1 MGAHAVDWEHEPIAS
16 ARCGA
21 CVDREEVTVT
31 MTTTPPPIPGEAI
44 DPPPKAT
51 PEKVRELDAKDG
63 AVGTGVGVGYR
74 AFARFS
80 HAKASLLAAG
90 TTYYMFLAM
99 FSIIAFGYGVA
110 AVLGA
115 DQISEYLT
123 EAIGEAFPGLLGD
136 EGIDPAELRAV
147 GQTAGLIGLV
157 GLLYAGSASINA
169 ANQSIHLIY
178 GAPKDPRNIVV
189 GRARLLGWLA
199 VLGPLILLSFVSSS
213 FTADLSSQALGALG
227 IDWEGPGFI
236 LPALALV
243 LALAVNFLV
252 IYLLLGNLG
261 GIRPPRRARV
271 IGSGVGA
278 VVVEILKT
286 AMTLLIGFTIDK
298 PQYGAIAAPIGIL
311 FVLFLLTMA
320 LYSSAALTAGIADK
334 DVPLDL
340 LEPDRVDDAQAAI
353 EDATD
358 EIAAMPGTDA
368 AADEHQTRT

>member
-1 MGAHAVDWEHEPIAS
+1 MTI
-16 ARCGA
+16 
-21 CVDREEVTVT
+21 
-31 MTTTPPPIPGEAI
+31 TTTPPPIPGEAI

-51 PEKVRELDAKDG
+51 PSKVRDLDARDG

-74 AFARFS
+74 AYARFS

-110 AVLGA
+110 ATLGA
-115 DQISEYLT
+115 DLISEYLT

-147 GQTAGLIGLV
+147 GQTAGLIGLL

-169 ANQSIHLIY
+169 ANQSLHLIY
-178 GAPKDPRNIVV
+178 GAPKDPRNIVK
-189 GRARLLGWLA
+189 GRLRLLGWLA

-213 FTADLSSQALGALG
+213 FTADLSNQVLETVGVE
-227 IDWEGPGFI
+227 WQGPGFV
-236 LPALALV
+236 LPVLALV
-243 LALAVNFLV
+243 FALVVNFFIV
-252 IYLLLGNLG
+252 YLLLGNLG

-278 VVVEILKT
+278 VVIEVLKVL
-286 AMTLLIGFTIDK
+286 MSLLISFTIDK

-320 LYSSAALTAGIADK
+320 LYASAALTAGIADK
-334 DVPLDL
+334 DVPLEL
-340 LEPDRVDDAQAAI
+340 LEPDSIDDAQASI
-353 EDATD
+353 EDATGEITAISDD
-358 EIAAMPGTDA
+358 ER
-368 AADEHQTRT
+368 TRA